1 MEYVVEFP
9 FVTVPLRDDPLKLL
23 YIGLDTKL
31 RPLEV
36 ITDTSGIDGEPIII
50 HANKLTKDNE
60 KYLGGRL

>member
-9 FVTVPLRDDPLKLL
+9 FVVVPLREDPLKLL

-36 ITDTSGIDGEPIII
+36 ITDTSNINGQPIII
-50 HANKLTKDNE
+50 HADKLTKANE
-60 KYLGGRL
+60 KYLGGKR